1 MKKLALLVSL
11 FIIVGC
17 GQSEFDRCVEANIEI
32 IRESPE
38 PESLNLPII
47 TMNLEARLSIK
58 VFEEAMEPFGFND
71 NEILSLLKKSLDK
84 PKNRSDTLAYFSLL
98 SLSYGTNSQI
108 NLENHENTYVT
119 FLNTKDQEVFDEYV
133 AQEVIYKLQ
142 SYGICPPELIYD
154 DCSYRD
160 SFSEKAY
167 YYRMN
172 YQRSD
177 YVYFETEQEF
187 LNHFKKNISWTEYN
201 SFINTLPT
209 FTLNDI
215 LNFYNFNSI
224 FKSTLMNSTD
234 DELYPVAKNVCNLQ
248 GIY

>member
-58 VFEEAMEPFGFND
+58 VFEETMKPFGFD
-71 NEILSLLKKSLDK
+71 NEILSLFKKSLDK
-84 PKNRSDTLAYFSLL
+84 PKNRSNTLAYFSLL
-98 SLSYGTNSQI
+98 MNETNLQI

-119 FLNTKDQEVFDEYV
+119 FLGSQDQEVFEEYH
-133 AQEVIYKLQ
+133 AQEVIYKLN
-142 SYGICPPELIYD
+142 SYGICPPEVIYD

-177 YVYFETEQEF
+177 YLYFETEQEF